1 MDEWRNRMY
10 MHMYEAGCYRE
21 TVQRGCVYIH
31 NKEFASVRI
40 FWMFLPTHTRSQPN
54 KNSPLKRTK
63 K

>member
-1 MDEWRNRMY
+1 MY